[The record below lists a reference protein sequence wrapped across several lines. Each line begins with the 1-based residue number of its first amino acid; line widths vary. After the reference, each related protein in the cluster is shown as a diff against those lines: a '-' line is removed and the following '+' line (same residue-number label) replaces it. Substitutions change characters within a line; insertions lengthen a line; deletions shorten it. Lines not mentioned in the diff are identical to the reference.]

1 MRVLV
6 AGGTG
11 FLGRHISAALLADGH
26 EVSVLGRDPR
36 KVPRIPQLAG
46 ATGVYGDVTDPYSLK
61 GALDGH
67 DAVAVAV
74 QFPNYPMELPRKGLT
89 FDRYDRL
96 GTQYLAEE
104 AVRAGVPRFFY
115 VSGAGVHPQSDKP
128 WYRAKGRAEEIIRTS
143 GLTYSILRPSWAYGP
158 EDKALN
164 KFVNIARLSPVVPIP
179 TRFEGTTPVIQKI
192 QPVSCDD
199 IGLAASRIFSS
210 DEAWGRVLEIG
221 CREVMTMPEVVRTML
236 DVLGKKRALV
246 PVPTALMKVATAPL
260 VITPKPPLT
269 PGAVDFA
276 VQDGLVDTSELET
289 VLGMEPVPLREGLS
303 RYLGRG

>member
-1 MRVLV
+1 MKILV

-11 FLGRHISAALLADGH
+11 FLGRHISKALLADGH

-67 DAVAVAV
+67 DAVVVAV

-96 GTQYLAEE
+96 GTQYLVDE
-104 AVRAGVPRFFY
+104 AARAGVSRFFY

-128 WYRAKGRAEEIIRTS
+128 WYRAKGRAEEIIEAS
-143 GLTYSILRPSWAYGP
+143 GLRYSILRPSWAYGP

-164 KFVNIARLSPVVPIP
+164 KFVKIARLSPVVPIP
-179 TRFEGTTPVIQKI
+179 TRFDGAKRIDQKI

-199 IGLAASRIFSS
+199 IGLAAARIFAT
-210 DEAWGRVLEIG
+210 DDAWGRVLELG
-221 CREVMTMPEVVRTML
+221 SSEVMTMPEVVRTML
-236 DVLGKKRALV
+236 EVLGKKRALV

-260 VITPKPPLT
+260 VLTPKPPLT
-269 PGAVDFA
+269 PSAVDFA
-276 VQDGLVDTSELET
+276 VQDGLVDTSELQA
-289 VLGMEPVPLREGLS
+289 VLGIDPVPLREGLS
-303 RYLGRG
+303 RYLGRR